1 MQAAHVQRK
10 MPLPECGSID
20 QAMLLELTDSYLKSL
35 IFETTGKLGPEVDSS
50 APFAELG
57 IDSFYVLKIIRRLE
71 ADFGRLPKTLLF
83 ENFTIQDLA
92 NYFVSKHQQTLAI
105 KFAGNHNVSEKLT
118 ASSEATAPIP
128 EESVAEAEAAA
139 VAIVPAPAAP
149 EVRGRS
155 SLREP
160 ARSETKSREN
170 RSRQRGEKE
179 RQLAHIPGL
188 RVAARH
194 SYNGNVTSGQLSFLL
209 ASLP

>member
-1 MQAAHVQRK
+1 MQAAQVQRT
-10 MPLPECGSID
+10 MPLLERGSID
-20 QAMLLELTDSYLKSL
+20 QPMLLELTDSYLRSL
-35 IFETTGKLGPEVDSS
+35 ILETTGKPGLVIDSS

-71 ADFGRLPKTLLF
+71 ADFGRVPKTLLF

-92 NYFVSKHQQTLAI
+92 NFFVSKHQQTLEI

-139 VAIVPAPAAP
+139 VAIAPAAP

-170 RSRQRGEKE
+170 RSGQRGEKE
-179 RQLAHIPGL
+179 RQLARCDIAIVGMAGRYPQA
-188 RVAARH
+188 RNVAELWR
-194 SYNGNVTSGQLSFLL
+194 NLM
-209 ASLP
+209 